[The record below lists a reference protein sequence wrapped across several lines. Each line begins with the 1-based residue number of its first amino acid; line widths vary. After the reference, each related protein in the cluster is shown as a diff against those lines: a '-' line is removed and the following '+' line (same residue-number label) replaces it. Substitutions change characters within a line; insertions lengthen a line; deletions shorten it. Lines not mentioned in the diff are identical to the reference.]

1 MKLIK
6 LFPILLLTFSCSAQ
20 KNKGSYITD
29 YDGIAI
35 EKKDATKKYD
45 EIYNDNNAIYTV
57 GKKLKYSYFYQ
68 NIKGEKFLIRRGKE
82 TVQPQGYST
91 YDWEFVGVGKQ
102 DNETVSHIIS
112 LAISGNP
119 FEEDNPEY
127 NQTGI
132 SYDYVMNNGKSL
144 TRELTGGI
152 ENKSNVWIHPP
163 RNSFFKILELNPF
176 PYIKAP
182 YKVGTKWDWKLKIS
196 DHWADKRWMEWK
208 DGIENIYNYE
218 IIDKKNISTKFGN
231 LECYVVKA
239 NAKSRI
245 GQTELISYFHPKFGF
260 IKLEYKNIDETKTVL
275 ELENIE

>member
-6 LFPILLLTFSCSAQ
+6 LFPILLLTFSCSTQ
-20 KNKGSYITD
+20 KKGSYITD

-45 EIYNDNNAIYTV
+45 QIYNDNNAIYTV

-68 NIKGEKFLIRRGKE
+68 NITGEKFLIRRGKE

-91 YDWEFVGVGKQ
+91 YDWEFVGVDKQ
-102 DNETVSHIIS
+102 DNETVSYIFS
-112 LAISGNP
+112 QAISGNP

-127 NQTGI
+127 NQTAI

-152 ENKSNVWIHPP
+152 ENKLNVWIHPP

-182 YKVGTKWDWKLKIS
+182 YKVGTKWNWKLKIS